1 MVMELLQGESLAS
14 LLGSVVRLPVEQAAK
29 VLDQCFAGLEA
40 AHAKGVIH
48 RDLKPENI
56 YVDQRTPEWKVTL
69 LDFGLALK
77 TTSGDAKLTQP
88 GTVVG
93 TPGYMAPEQ
102 VRGEARLTFKT
113 DVYAMGVVAW
123 TILAGREP
131 FAGGSIVEI
140 MHRHLRD
147 KAPPLRRE
155 APNTPPELE
164 ALVMQML
171 EKDPDARPT
180 DREVRAVLGTY
191 LPSSRTSL
199 PAPPAPPAT
208 PKWMFAGLGI
218 AAVVLAVVTAFML
231 LREDPQAPAQVS
243 PIPGARA
250 AAPRTDAGAGP
261 AVAEPRPVATEPRPI
276 DLTPRAAATWRCD
289 QITSVEGL
297 YRGILGGWVVFL
309 VYFDAKTPP
318 LMVGLKHSDS
328 GHQKLKALQ
337 GQVKRCMAVER
348 NKKKRPPPK
357 MLSAAEASS
366 GLPWILMPLKGNK

>member
-1 MVMELLQGESLAS
+1 
-14 LLGSVVRLPVEQAAK
+14 
-29 VLDQCFAGLEA
+29 
-40 AHAKGVIH
+40 
-48 RDLKPENI
+48 
-56 YVDQRTPEWKVTL
+56 
-69 LDFGLALK
+69 
-77 TTSGDAKLTQP
+77 
-88 GTVVG
+88 
-93 TPGYMAPEQ
+93 
-102 VRGEARLTFKT
+102 
-113 DVYAMGVVAW
+113 
-123 TILAGREP
+123 
-131 FAGGSIVEI
+131 
-140 MHRHLRD
+140 
-147 KAPPLRRE
+147 
-155 APNTPPELE
+155 
-164 ALVMQML
+164 
-171 EKDPDARPT
+171 
-180 DREVRAVLGTY
+180 
-191 LPSSRTSL
+191 
-199 PAPPAPPAT
+199 
-208 PKWMFAGLGI
+208 MFAGLGI

-261 AVAEPRPVATEPRPI
+261 VVVEPRPVATEPRPI

-357 MLSAAEASS
+357 MLSAAEASR
-366 GLPWILMPLKGNK
+366 GLPWILMPLKGSKEISIAESTWVLLENLSIVPAK